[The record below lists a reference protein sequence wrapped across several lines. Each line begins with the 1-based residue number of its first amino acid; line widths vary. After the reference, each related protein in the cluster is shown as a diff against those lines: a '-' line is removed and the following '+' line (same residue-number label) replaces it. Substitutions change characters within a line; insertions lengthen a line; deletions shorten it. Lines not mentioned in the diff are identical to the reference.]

1 MVLSSRHLT
10 GFPAKHAAFAVQAA
24 GHGKRGGGC
33 RAKLPPL
40 YFVAFVVVVFV
51 FPAAVRANAR
61 ASGSGEFGKGLL
73 ADRLFLSLRALFF
86 PLFLPVAAAVLVTA
100 SGRLGREWAPYA
112 L

>member
-1 MVLSSRHLT
+1 MGSGAAAAARSYRRCILSLLWSLFLF
-10 GFPAKHAAFAVQAA
+10 FPPQCE
-24 GHGKRGGGC
+24 RT
-33 RAKLPPL
+33 
-40 YFVAFVVVVFV
+40 
-51 FPAAVRANAR
+51 R